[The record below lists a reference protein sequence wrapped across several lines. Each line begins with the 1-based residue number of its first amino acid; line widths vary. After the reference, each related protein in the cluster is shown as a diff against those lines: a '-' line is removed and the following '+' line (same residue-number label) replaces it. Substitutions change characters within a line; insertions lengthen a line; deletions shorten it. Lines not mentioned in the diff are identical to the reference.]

1 MKNEEGQNS
10 SDSSLGTFMDA
21 LVKEFGPDFRWELA
35 FAEFTDDM
43 VKTLRAYGG
52 IESLPADVV
61 LYTHGDR
68 TIDMFVVLDG
78 EVDILLPSH
87 LPQWPLCIPKVQRS
101 FACRLL
107 MEDTDT
113 VANRSRLQRMK
124 NRHIW
129 QNASLRRSLAA

>member
-35 FAEFTDDM
+35 FAEFTEDM
-43 VKTLRAYGG
+43 VKTLQAYGS

-78 EVDILLPSH
+78 EVDILLPSTAGR
-87 LPQWPLCIPKVQRS
+87 PKVYARHRRHN
-101 FACRLL
+101 FTGEFNLL
-107 MEDTDT
+107 TSQAAVVGARTD
-113 VANRSRLQRMK
+113 SHPSGFDK
-124 NRHIW
+124 
-129 QNASLRRSLAA
+129 SLAQTMRLGD